1 VTSTKFLDRIA
12 RSTGLEVVVVTD
24 VDAGDD

>member
-12 RSTGLEVVVVTD
+12 RSMGLEVVVVTD